1 MSDRKA
7 KSASKRLKL
16 VVYVADNMFVQIFY
30 PTLIASEAYTWCIPR
45 PCIPRHHYVGGRMVG
60 TQAPA
65 LAWGMSWH
73 TAAFVVALLGS
84 LGWMALLISPLFLLI
99 LVALLLFVAA
109 LASHWM
115 KTIEVA
121 IERHM
126 RLAAPADAAAG
137 SSSPDDGARALVEGA
152 AFQSIAT
159 SYVISAA
166 FLGVS
171 YLPIVWSTRTALHT
185 VQTSSRVA
193 LMTSSAQ
200 CVSMHSTA
208 DPLA

>member
-30 PTLIASEAYTWCIPR
+30 PTLIAREAHTVHSTSPL
-45 PCIPRHHYVGGRMVG
+45 RHHYVGGRMVG

-73 TAAFVVALLGS
+73 TAAFVAALLGS